1 MFDLLVKEAKI
12 VDGTGKKSVYED
24 LAVQEGVIVARG
36 KNLGN
41 AREILDAEG
50 LILAPGFID
59 THTHYDAQLTWDP
72 MALPS
77 PLLGVTT
84 ALIGNCGFTIAPC
97 KEQHRSL
104 TIKNLTQVEGMS
116 YEALESGLEWNFK
129 SFSEYLNFLES
140 RGLGPNIAAY
150 VGHSSVRVW
159 VMGEEAMSREAT
171 TAEMEQ
177 MEELV
182 SKAMLSGAIGFST
195 STFEGHNGCNGVPMP
210 SRLASLEEHQ
220 RLAKAMAI
228 DGRGIYMLTRGSKT
242 SLKDI
247 ESISSFSNR
256 PAMIAALLHNPLNPS
271 GVINQLD
278 LMKEALKRG
287 NELWGQVSCKPL
299 TMEFTMADPYMFEG
313 FKSWQPVLKEN
324 SLNKRRSLFKNKDF
338 RNKLRDELINYG
350 KVRVFNGDWKKIIFC
365 KSSNKKYKS
374 FEGKNVF
381 QISADLKVDCLD
393 WILDHALNGGMD
405 STFLALLLNNDD
417 KYVGPILQH
426 SNSVVSLSDAGAHLS
441 FFCDAGYGLY
451 FLDHWV
457 KENKIIS
464 IEEAIYKLTGRQAD
478 IFRLPGRGRLVPGQ
492 AADMILFDQDTV
504 GVRDPFRVNDLPGNA
519 SRLTTSAKGLEGVW
533 VNGLRILE
541 NKKCKSGVLPGK
553 LIREFYS

>member
-1 MFDLLVKEAKI
+1 MFDLLIQDARI

-24 LAVQEGVIVARG
+24 LAIQEGIIIARG
-36 KNLGN
+36 NDLGN
-41 AREILDAEG
+41 AQEVLNVGG
-50 LILAPGFID
+50 LVLAPGFID

-77 PLLGVTT
+77 PVLGVTT

-97 KEQHRSL
+97 KTEHRSL

-116 YEALESGLEWNFK
+116 FDALESGLRWDFK
-129 SFSEYLNFLES
+129 SFSEYLNILES

-159 VMGEEAMSREAT
+159 VMGEDAMHREAT
-171 TAEMEQ
+171 TTEITEME
-177 MEELV
+177 EIV
-182 SKAMLSGAIGFST
+182 SSAMLSGAIGFST
-195 STFEGHNGCNGVPMP
+195 STFEGHNGYKGVPMP

-220 RLAKAMAI
+220 RLAKAMAVN
-228 DGRGIYMLTRGSKT
+228 GRGIYMLTKGSKT

-247 ESISSFSNR
+247 ESISCISKR
-256 PAMIAALLHNPLNPS
+256 PAMVAALLHNPLNPQ
-271 GVINQLD
+271 GVISQLD
-278 LMKEALKRG
+278 RMKKASLSG
-287 NELWGQVSCKPL
+287 IELWGQVSCKPL

-313 FKSWQPVLKEN
+313 FKSWQPILKEN
-324 SLNKRRSLFKNKDF
+324 SLNKRSQLFRDTKIRDN
-338 RNKLRDELINYG
+338 LREELINFK
-350 KVRVFNGDWKKIIFC
+350 KVRVFNGDWEKIIFC
-365 KSSNKKYKS
+365 QSSNEKHK
-374 FEGKNVF
+374 FLEGKNIS
-381 QISADLKVDCLD
+381 QISSALNIDCLD
-393 WILDHALNGGMD
+393 WILDHAIDGGMD
-405 STFLALLLNNDD
+405 SVFLALLLNNDD

-457 KENKIIS
+457 KQNKLIS
-464 IEEAIYKLTGRQAD
+464 LEEAIYKLTGRQAD

-492 AADMILFDQDTV
+492 AADMILFDPDTV
-504 GVRDPFRVNDLPGNA
+504 GVTSSFRTNDLPGGGSRLNA
-519 SRLTTSAKGLEGVW
+519 SAEGLYGVW
-533 VNGLRILE
+533 INGSRIYE
-541 NKKCKSGVLPGK
+541 NHKHKTDILPGK

>member
-271 GVINQLD
+271 GIINQLD